1 MWCLLDRAVGRRFG
15 HRCPPAGPRIA
26 RASERFVRESKG
38 LGLHI
43 RALREDLGLTLEQAS
58 ERTNVAP
65 KHLQKIESGL
75 LNVTLVT
82 LVRIADGLDTS
93 VRNLFPLP
101 SPPQKPKP

>member
-1 MWCLLDRAVGRRFG
+1 MSTRRTEDR
-15 HRCPPAGPRIA
+15 PSRIA
-26 RASERFVRESKG
+26 RASDRFLREAKG

-82 LVRIADGLDTS
+82 LVRIADGLGTS

-101 SPPQKPKP
+101 APPSKPKP